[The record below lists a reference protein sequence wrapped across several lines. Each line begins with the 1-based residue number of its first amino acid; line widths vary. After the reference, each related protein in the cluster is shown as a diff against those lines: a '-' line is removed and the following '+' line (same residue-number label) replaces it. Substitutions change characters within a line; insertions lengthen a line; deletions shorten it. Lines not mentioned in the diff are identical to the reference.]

1 MTNCV
6 WKTSSKPDI
15 LFGFPF
21 LHAGSDEE
29 DEEDEGGNG
38 QDGQASSAKRGKGG
52 SHADPVVKTEGE
64 DPEPVKKARQH
75 HKTPS
80 NELRIYRAA
89 ELSRLNQRE
98 LLADVQLLD
107 GVLVLLVFRTKCA
120 R

>member
-1 MTNCV
+1 M
-6 WKTSSKPDI
+6 
-15 LFGFPF
+15 FGFPF
-21 LHAGSDEE
+21 LHASSDDE

-38 QDGQASSAKRGKGG
+38 KDDPASSVKREKGE
-52 SHADPVVKTEGE
+52 SHADPIVKTEGE
-64 DPEPVKKARQH
+64 DAEPVKKARQP

-80 NELRIYRAA
+80 NELRIYSAV

-107 GVLVLLVFRTKCA
+107 GVLASSTKCA